1 MYYYR
6 LYFLDLDGHRIIDV
20 RDFRANGDA
29 AAIMGAKPLSQ
40 NAYKMQLAKVAV
52 KRALLTAAGVKPV

>member
-6 LYFLDLDGHRIIDV
+6 LYYLDSDDHHIIDV

-29 AAIMGAKPLSQ
+29 AAIVKAGAP
-40 NAYKMQLAKVAV
+40 QLRVSRELWNQGRRVLELA
-52 KRALLTAAGVKPV
+52 R

>member
-6 LYFLDLDGHRIIDV
+6 LYYLDSDNHHIIDV

-29 AAIMGAKPLSQ
+29 LAI
-40 NAYKMQLAKVAV
+40 V
-52 KRALLTAAGVKPV
+52 KAGTRRSGETRELWNRGRRVLELPG

>member
-29 AAIMGAKPLSQ
+29 AAIMKAGTALPGELRELWNQERRVLELRSQ
-40 NAYKMQLAKVAV
+40 HAS
-52 KRALLTAAGVKPV
+52 